1 MFITLVVVCFSGARR
16 MMMGMRADEVIRR
29 MAGIHRMR
37 DGVNQRTLLRRQ
49 QQGNE
54 RQAQPSCAQQPVT
67 EVESQHQ
74 ISRYR
79 ATGTASVRR

>member
-1 MFITLVVVCFSGARR
+1 MLPTLVVVCFSGAHR

-29 MAGIHRMR
+29 VAGIHRMC
-37 DGVNQRTLLRRQ
+37 DGVNQRTLLGRQ
-49 QQGNE
+49 QQGDE

-74 ISRYR
+74 SGRYR